1 MLISFKNPTYVIYLL
16 LIIFGILSIFFQ
28 LNFEDFWLDEMNSF
42 YVADPR
48 ITIDETIIRHNKTD
62 WHNTKLFNI
71 ILKNFLSILGYDS
84 EIARYLPFIFGSLS
98 IAVIG
103 LISYEIKN
111 DKSYLLSTL
120 LACLSIYLIKYSQE
134 VRPYTLLLLLSSLNI
149 LFYIKL
155 IKKNNSII
163 KINLNFLFFVIF
175 SVLNYSANPFALIIF
190 FSQFSTSLVSFL
202 FFRKKHFLFF
212 LSTIFIIFIYIIFNF
227 DYILFQISFKNYM
240 LSSDIINVMDGL
252 YFPRFFGSKIMGYI
266 YLISLIILIFLNRK
280 KIFLENYNYL
290 FLFLIIIYS
299 YLIPLIYGLIKTP
312 VLHDRYIIFIL
323 IPIFL
328 LISSL
333 TNDLKSNKIKIFF
346 ISFILI
352 TTISNQYLE
361 IFDRKNTK
369 PELKK
374 TLNTISNSEIKEIVY
389 YDPTETYSLVFNY
402 IDNLNQ
408 NNDYGLK
415 LLEYKNLP
423 ENLKTF
429 WVLCYTP
436 VVNFKC
442 SMPNNE
448 DWKLIDVNK
457 YHHTETRLIELK

>member
-42 YVADPR
+42 YVADPH
-48 ITIDETIIRHNKTD
+48 ISTNETIIRHNKTD

-120 LACLSIYLIKYSQE
+120 LASLSIYLIKYSQE
-134 VRPYTLLLLLSSLNI
+134 VRPYTLLILLSSLNI

-155 IKKNNSII
+155 IKENNSII
-163 KINLNFLFFVIF
+163 KINVNFFFFVVF
-175 SVLNYSANPFALIIF
+175 SVLNYSTNPFALIIF
-190 FSQFSTSLVSFL
+190 FSQFSTSLISFL

-212 LSTIFIIFIYIIFNF
+212 LSTLFIIIIYIIFNL
-227 DYILFQISFKNYM
+227 DYIFFQISFKNYM
-240 LSSDIINVMDGL
+240 LSSDIINVLDGL

-290 FLFLIIIYS
+290 FLFFIISYS

-328 LISSL
+328 LISCLIS
-333 TNDLKSNKIKIFF
+333 DLKSYKIKIFF

-352 TTISNQYLE
+352 TTISNHYLE

-369 PELKK
+369 PEFKK
-374 TLNTISNSEIKEIVY
+374 TLNFINNSQTKEIVY

-408 NNDYGLK
+408 SNNYGLNI
-415 LLEYKNLP
+415 LEYKNLP
-423 ENLKTF
+423 ENLNTF

-436 VVNFKC
+436 IVNFEC
-442 SMPNNE
+442 SMPINE
-448 DWKLIDVNK
+448 DWKLINVKK